1 MARQFFRIEI
11 VVNVTLALGGLTM
24 DRYAFAG
31 LAVAFATIAT
41 TVTLAITGQV
51 TLALLTLMAG
61 GLVIGNVA
69 DAEQE
74 SLERKVDEIEL
85 TIDK

>member
-1 MARQFFRIEI
+1 
-11 VVNVTLALGGLTM
+11 M

-31 LAVAFATIAT
+31 LVVAFATIAA
-41 TVTLAITGQV
+41 TLILATAGQF
-51 TLALLTLMAG
+51 TMALLAVVAG
-61 GLVIGNVA
+61 GLMIGNVA

-85 TIDK
+85 TIDE

>member
-1 MARQFFRIEI
+1 
-11 VVNVTLALGGLTM
+11 M

-31 LAVAFATIAT
+31 LAVAFTTIAT
-41 TVTLAITGQV
+41 TATLAITGQF
-51 TLALLTLMAG
+51 TLALLALMAG
-61 GLVIGNVA
+61 GLMIGNVA

-85 TIDK
+85 MIDE